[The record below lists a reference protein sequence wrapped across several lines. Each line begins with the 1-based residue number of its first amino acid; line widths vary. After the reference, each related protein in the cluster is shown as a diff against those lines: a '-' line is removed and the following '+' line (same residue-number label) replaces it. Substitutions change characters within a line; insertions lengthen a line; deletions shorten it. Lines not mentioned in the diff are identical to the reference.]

1 MRTELIL
8 EPITYLIENYKVPE
22 IQRIVDN
29 THIDRM
35 IRDQVSEYKKYNNFS
50 MIQSFTVAYNL
61 QENKG
66 YILDGQ
72 HRLEAYS
79 KLRDQGYNIDNILIP
94 IVKYNVNSEEEVNDY
109 FYKINKHSPIRPIFN
124 IASGEKDIIQKL
136 VNYYTEN
143 YFKGHY
149 NDEDNDKI
157 MERYNSPHIS
167 LHNLGKHVKSRNI
180 IDILGKHKKT
190 TEDFISII
198 KDLNVLFET
207 TLNKDLCY
215 GSYVN
220 NFTAKYELCR
230 KKQEKTKCP
239 NVCFLGIF
247 RNYEW
252 LDIAIH
258 ILSNSSDI
266 NVAGHGIIKKILSKG
281 EKKRET
287 IPYDIR
293 KKVWKKYNSGD
304 MTGKCYVC
312 DNVIEFKEMEC
323 SHIIAYALGGDIS
336 LDNLQPCCKSCNR
349 DMGIMNLEEYKKL
362 LLSMK

>member
-8 EPITYLIENYKVPE
+8 EPITYLIDNYKVPE

-79 KLRDQGYNIDNILIP
+79 RLRDQGYNIDNILIP

-143 YFKGHY
+143 YFRGHY

-157 MERYNSPHIS
+157 MERYNCPHIS

-207 TLNKDLCY
+207 ALNNDLCY

-266 NVAGHGIIKKILSKG
+266 NVAGHGIIKKILLKG
-281 EKKRET
+281 ERKERRSLMILEKR
-287 IPYDIR
+287 Y
-293 KKVWKKYNSGD
+293 
-304 MTGKCYVC
+304 GK
-312 DNVIEFKEMEC
+312 NIILVI
-323 SHIIAYALGGDIS
+323 
-336 LDNLQPCCKSCNR
+336 
-349 DMGIMNLEEYKKL
+349 
-362 LLSMK
+362 

>member
-8 EPITYLIENYKVPE
+8 KPIAYIIDNYKIPE

-29 THIDRM
+29 THIERM
-35 IRDQVSEYKKYNNFS
+35 ISDQKLEYKKYNNFS

-72 HRLEAYS
+72 HRMEAYS
-79 KLRDQGYNIDNILIP
+79 RLRDQGYNINDILIP
-94 IVKYNVNSEEEVNDY
+94 IVKYNVNNDEEVNDY

-157 MERYNSPHIS
+157 MDRYNCPHIS
-167 LHNLGKHVKSRNI
+167 LHNLGKHIKSRNI
-180 IDILGKHKKT
+180 IDILTKYNKT
-190 TEDFISII
+190 TEDFMTII
-198 KDLNVLFET
+198 KNVNMFIEN
-207 TLNKDLCY
+207 TLNKEFLY
-215 GSYVN
+215 GSYIN
-220 NFTAKYELCR
+220 NCTNKYELCR
-230 KKQEKTKCP
+230 KKQEKHKCP

-247 RNYEW
+247 RNFEW
-252 LDIAIH
+252 LDISIY
-258 ILSNSSDI
+258 ILTNSSDI
-266 NVAGHGIIKKILSKG
+266 DVIGHTILKKILLKY

-293 KKVWKKYNSGD
+293 KKVWIKYNTGD

-312 DNVIEFKEMEC
+312 DNIIEFKEMEC
-323 SHIIAYALGGDIS
+323 SHIIAYALGGDVS

-349 DMGIMNLEEYKKL
+349 DMGIMNLNEYKNL
-362 LLSMK
+362 LVSMR